1 MQCNTKI
8 VVFYS
13 NFLKIFF
20 VIDLQVDVIIIS
32 FYCNTTICFNLVI
45 YLQNNRM
52 KSLLIIV
59 FLIFSATLFA
69 QKITISGYVRDAG
82 SKEALIGA
90 SVVNASTQS
99 GTATNQ
105 YGFFSLTVSAADTL
119 GLIISYQG
127 YTIQAKKIF
136 ANKNLRLDI
145 LLENSTGT
153 LGEVVVT
160 TARNNR
166 NVQKAQMGVIDV
178 PLQAIKNL
186 PVLAGERDIMKII
199 QLLPGVQGGQEG
211 TTGFYVRG
219 GNLDQNLVQLD
230 EATVYNPNHLFG
242 LFSTFNVNAINN
254 VRLIKGGFPA
264 EFGGRLSSIVDITMK
279 EGNKTKYQAEGGVGL
294 LSDNL
299 TIQGP
304 VKKNAS
310 SFIIS
315 ARRSHINLY
324 LKPLLSANNSYK
336 FYDVNAKMN
345 YQLGKK
351 DHLYVSFFKGNDKAN
366 YTQPNSLNYE
376 VDFGNTTGTLRWNH
390 LLRSKIFSNTS
401 FIYNDYHLALATSQN
416 NYYSLLYTGIRDVTV
431 KTDFTISP
439 NAKHKIKTGFT
450 FTNHV
455 LSPASFSSRIP
466 RNGKRLTLSRDT
478 ITKLYSN
485 EMAFYA
491 GDDFDASEKLSIN
504 YGIRIPIFTAYGKTY
519 SFIEPRIT
527 AKLSAGTN
535 ASVKASFTTM
545 NQFLH
550 LIPNATAGLPTDI
563 WIPSSTATK
572 PQTATQYALGYFKN
586 FKNNAIETSVEVYY
600 KKMNNQVL
608 FGEGKQLRINIK
620 LDSLL
625 TYGKGESY
633 GAEFFV
639 KKNTGKLTG
648 WVSYTLSKTMQQ
660 FNELNFGEAFPFKY
674 DKRHS
679 LSITAGYQLSKR
691 WSLNA
696 VFVYSS
702 GVAFTVPTGRVS
714 TLNSATIF
722 EGNYYVYDGR
732 NNFRLAAYH
741 RLDVSAAHKKKARL
755 FKKYYEREWVFGL
768 YNAYSRQ
775 NPYFVY
781 FEIDPVTTQP
791 SAKQVSLL
799 PIIPGISFNFKF

>member
-1 MQCNTKI
+1 MK
-8 VVFYS
+8 
-13 NFLKIFF
+13 
-20 VIDLQVDVIIIS
+20 
-32 FYCNTTICFNLVI
+32 I
-45 YLQNNRM
+45 YL
-52 KSLLIIV
+52 LISGA
-59 FLIFSATLFA
+59 FIFCTISYA
-69 QKITISGYVRDAG
+69 QKITISGYVKDAV

-90 SVVNASTQS
+90 SIINANTQS

-105 YGFFSLTVSAADTL
+105 YGFYSLTVVAADTVEI
-119 GLIISYQG
+119 IISYQG

-136 ANKNLRLDI
+136 AKENMRLNV
-145 LLENSTGT
+145 LLENNTGT
-153 LGEVVVT
+153 MSEVIVNSGK
-160 TARNNR
+160 NNR
-166 NVQKAQMGVIDV
+166 NVQRAQMGVIDV
-178 PLQAIKNL
+178 PLKAIKNL

-242 LFSTFNVNAINN
+242 LFSTFNVNAINS
-254 VRLIKGGFPA
+254 VKLIKGGFPA
-264 EFGGRLSSIVDITMK
+264 EFGGRLSAIVDITMK
-279 EGNKTKYQAEGGVGL
+279 EGNKSKYQVEGGVGL

-299 TIQGP
+299 TFQGP
-304 VKKNAS
+304 IKKNKS
-310 SFIIS
+310 SFIVS
-315 ARRSHINLY
+315 ARRSHINAF
-324 LKPLLSANNSYK
+324 LKQFTSASNSYT

-345 YQLGKK
+345 FELGKK
-351 DHLYVSFFKGNDKAN
+351 DHLYFSFFKGNDKAN
-366 YTQPNSLNYE
+366 YTEVNSLNYQ

-390 LLRSKIFSNTS
+390 LFGSKIFSNTS
-401 FIYNDYHLALATSQN
+401 VIYNDYHLALATSQN
-416 NYYSLLYTGIRDVTV
+416 NFYSLLYTGIRDFTA

-439 NAKHKIKTGFT
+439 NAKHKIKAGFT
-450 FTNHV
+450 FTNHQ
-455 LSPASFSSRIP
+455 LAPASFSARIP
-466 RNGKRLTLSRDT
+466 RRGKRVTLGRDT
-478 ITKLYSN
+478 ITNLYSN

-491 GDDFDASEKLSIN
+491 GDDFDASQKISVN
-504 YGIRIPIFTAYGKTY
+504 YGVRIPVYTAYGKTY

-527 AKLSAGTN
+527 AKFSAGAN
-535 ASVKASFTTM
+535 ASVKASYTKM

-563 WIPSSTATK
+563 WIPSSNKTK
-572 PQTATQYALGYFKN
+572 PQSATQYALGYFKN
-586 FKNNAIETSVEVYY
+586 LKDNAIETSVELYY
-600 KKMNNQVL
+600 KKMNSQVL

-625 TYGKGESY
+625 TYGNGESY

-648 WVSYTLSKTMQQ
+648 WVSYTISKTTQT
-660 FNELNFGEAFPFKY
+660 FKELNFGNAFPFKY
-674 DKRHS
+674 DRRHS

-702 GVAFTVPTGRVS
+702 GVAFTVPTGRIS
-714 TLNSATIF
+714 TLNSGAIF

-732 NNFRLAAYH
+732 NNYRLAPYH
-741 RLDVSAAHKKKARL
+741 RLDFSAIYKKSAKFFKKAL
-755 FKKYYEREWVFGL
+755 EYELVIGA
-768 YNAYSRQ
+768 YNIYSRQ

-781 FEIDPVTTQP
+781 FEIDAITTQP
-791 SAKQVSLL
+791 TAKQVSLL